1 MIRLKI
7 KNNKNNTMKK
17 ILFVICAVVCFGF
30 ASCTGCRSEQQHC
43 DQDTVTVNDTVVVET
58 FDTVYAD

>member
-1 MIRLKI
+1 
-7 KNNKNNTMKK
+7 MKK

-30 ASCTGCRSEQQHC
+30 ASCTGCRGGQHC

-58 FDTVYAD
+58 VDTVVVD

>member
-1 MIRLKI
+1 
-7 KNNKNNTMKK
+7 MKK

-30 ASCTGCRSEQQHC
+30 ASCTGCRGGQQHC

-58 FDTVYAD
+58 FDTVFVNE